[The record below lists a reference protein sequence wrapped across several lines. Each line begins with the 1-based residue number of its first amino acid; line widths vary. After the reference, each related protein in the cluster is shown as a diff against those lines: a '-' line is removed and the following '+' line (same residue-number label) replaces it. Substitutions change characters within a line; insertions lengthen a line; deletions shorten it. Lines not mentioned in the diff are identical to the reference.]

1 MGLSRAVCR
10 RESKSVSGSEDGIVR
25 RTWLICAS
33 NLSRQ
38 PRGWIGE
45 EISVAVGGVKGVG
58 FGRWGFWEG
67 DGGVETE
74 GGGEKG
80 VGNDVRWIGVVKRE
94 EGRGKGVE
102 EGGR

>member
-1 MGLSRAVCR
+1 
-10 RESKSVSGSEDGIVR
+10 
-25 RTWLICAS
+25 
-33 NLSRQ
+33 
-38 PRGWIGE
+38 
-45 EISVAVGGVKGVG
+45 VAVGGVKGVG

-67 DGGVETE
+67 DSGVETE